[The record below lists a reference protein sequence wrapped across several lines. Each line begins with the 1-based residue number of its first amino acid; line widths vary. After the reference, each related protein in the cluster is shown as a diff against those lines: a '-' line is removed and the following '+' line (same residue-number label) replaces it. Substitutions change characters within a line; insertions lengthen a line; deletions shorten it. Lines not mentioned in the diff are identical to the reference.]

1 MCSRA
6 VGICL
11 AVVSKIGGTKIGH
24 FLVMN
29 NTNSLFVTPNLQLV
43 SSNRMPRGLLPKM
56 GTLKRF
62 CLGFLAGRG
71 RIS

>member
-11 AVVSKIGGTKIGH
+11 AVVSKMGGSNIGH

-29 NTNSLFVTPNLQLV
+29 NTNSLFVTPNLHLI
-43 SSNRMPRGLLPKM
+43 SSNRIPRGLLPKI
-56 GTLKRF
+56 GTLDSF
-62 CLGFLAGRG
+62 CLGFLGGRG
-71 RIS
+71 RVS